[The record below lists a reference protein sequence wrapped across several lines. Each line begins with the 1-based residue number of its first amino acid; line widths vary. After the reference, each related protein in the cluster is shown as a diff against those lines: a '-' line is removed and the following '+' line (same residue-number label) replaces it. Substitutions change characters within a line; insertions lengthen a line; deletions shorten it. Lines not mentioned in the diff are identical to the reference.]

1 MKGVHQIYLFAA
13 TLIVAAVFFIQRG
26 MKEDGSPFEVEGL
39 VEVDWQVR
47 HFDEALFGGDSLDW
61 SSLQNQ
67 FRPFLQSNPQRYFW
81 QHERENV
88 TLNDHFTNVN
98 NLLDKGAIAE
108 ELAQVAGRASALL
121 KLPVP
126 EELYFYI
133 SGIDLETPCLYAPSN
148 DGATYAFVGL
158 DNFLGAGYPGYSA
171 IPGYQRALMH
181 PDQIPVQFSHAL
193 LSTTFQP
200 TNGDESLL
208 GAMLY
213 YGKLHVATEAFCP
226 TSTTAEVLGFTAEE
240 YAFLLENEA
249 RIWEVLVRE
258 RLLFSTDMMVRQR
271 LAEAAPFSKLGTAMD
286 AEIPGRVG
294 QFIGYRMIRSYAE
307 QHPDLSLRNLLNIRD
322 ARKILRDA
330 QYKP

>member
-13 TLIVAAVFFIQRG
+13 TLVVAAVFFIQRG
-26 MKEDGSPFEVEGL
+26 MKQDGSPFVVEDAA
-39 VEVDWQVR
+39 VVNWQVR
-47 HFDEALFGGDSLDW
+47 HFDEALFGSDSLDW
-61 SSLQNQ
+61 SLLQNQ

-88 TLNDHFTNVN
+88 TLNDHYTNVR
-98 NLLDKGAIAE
+98 NLLDKGAIAK
-108 ELAQVAGRASALL
+108 ELAQVAGHASALL
-121 KLPVP
+121 NTPFP

-133 SGIDLETPCLYAPSN
+133 SGIDLETPCIYYPSK

-158 DNFLGAGYPGYSA
+158 DNFLGAGYPGYGA
-171 IPGYQRALMH
+171 IPGYQRSLMR

-193 LSTTFQP
+193 LSATFQP
-200 TNGDESLL
+200 TTGDESLL

-226 TSTTAEVLGFTAEE
+226 ATSTAEVLGFSEQE
-240 YAFLLENEA
+240 YAFLLEHEA
-249 RIWEVLVRE
+249 QIWEVLVRE
-258 RLLFSTDMMVRQR
+258 RLLFSTDLMVRQR

-294 QFIGYRMIRSYAE
+294 QFIGYRIIRSYAE
-307 QHPDLSLRNLLNIRD
+307 QHPNLSLRNLLNIRD